1 MDGKSRRK
9 SIRHAATDE
18 VSIMMNE
25 MEEIIKESGAKPP
38 KRKIGKKE
46 KITIIATVLVIAI
59 LIGAYVAMILTAPPP
74 EKYWKPEK
82 ELRCW
87 MWSGAQ

>member
-1 MDGKSRRK
+1 MN
-9 SIRHAATDE
+9 DE
-18 VSIMMNE
+18 V
-25 MEEIIKESGAKPP
+25 EEIVKESGAKSP
-38 KRKIGKKE
+38 KRKMGKKR
-46 KITIIATVLVIAI
+46 KIAIIATVLVIAI

-87 MWSGAQ
+87 MWSGSSR